1 MFKFCPVIVFLLY
14 FYIIQD
20 ISVFFFFFKDIF
32 RCLCFQ
38 KLPIFSVLWL
48 SLLMTVL
55 KIVTIFE
62 KKVFCY
68 CTIFQNKMEP
78 NFVSFLVVVFEP
90 QAFKCCKLTDQFA
103 TARTHFLAFSP
114 NFLKMDKLLFGLEF
128 CVQISSSY
136 SIYVIFSYYLGYVWK
151 YF

>member
-1 MFKFCPVIVFLLY
+1 MFGLEFYVQILPSHSFSIIFLYYLG
-14 FYIIQD
+14 YIC
-20 ISVFFFFFKDIF
+20 FFFFFKDIF

-90 QAFKCCKLTDQFA
+90 
-103 TARTHFLAFSP
+103 
-114 NFLKMDKLLFGLEF
+114 
-128 CVQISSSY
+128 
-136 SIYVIFSYYLGYVWK
+136 
-151 YF
+151 